1 MLADSKIPVGR
12 YNLINQ
18 PLNDYVRIN
27 GKYQKLE
34 SISRRN
40 KLFCRVDG
48 EISNKKITDDGNV
61 LFIFMIVERL
71 FPENHS
77 RDENFMKR

>member
-1 MLADSKIPVGR
+1 MLADSKIPVSR

-48 EISNKKITDDGNV
+48 EISNKK
-61 LFIFMIVERL
+61 
-71 FPENHS
+71 NH
-77 RDENFMKR
+77 